1 MRKSDAQKSGVI
13 VRRDER
19 DNALEAHDILEII
32 ATKLGGTSAVTTIEI
47 ETELVLRIRL
57 CAAFR
62 QRILKLQQAEN
73 GHED

>member
-32 ATKLGGTSAVTTIEI
+32 AAKLGDTSRVTTIEI

-57 CAAFR
+57 CAAFQ
-62 QRILKLQQAEN
+62 QRIRKLQQADDS
-73 GHED
+73 HED